1 MSMSRLDKFGTKF
14 DRWAQGK
21 HYDARSSW
29 RILTGL
35 ASALGQKF
43 KYNMAE
49 EVFLDVANSIE
60 AFKGLDY
67 DEIGELGVQL
77 KSVTSKSTIK
87 I

>member
-29 RILTGL
+29 KILVGL
-35 ASALGQKF
+35 ASALGHKL

-49 EVFLDVANSIE
+49 EVFL
-60 AFKGLDY
+60 
-67 DEIGELGVQL
+67 
-77 KSVTSKSTIK
+77 
-87 I
+87 